1 MYCPNCGAKNNK
13 KQNFCRYC
21 GLHLQDIEKVFSN
34 QLVFGTETKRLKS
47 LRQIRQITDYA
58 QFFTFF
64 TLALGLIFLFYDSS
78 FGKMLITASLLA
90 YFLAETVRQ
99 IYGYF
104 QRQDSA
110 KNKKTKNFNAS
121 SKNEFEAKETNKLLE
136 EKPFVAA
143 SSVTENSTELL
154 IEKVKLKNSELDV
167 EKTRKLRNEQN

>member
-21 GLHLQDIEKVFSN
+21 GLHLQDIEKIFSN

-47 LRQIRQITDYA
+47 LREIRQITDSA

-64 TLALGLIFLFYDSS
+64 TLALGLIFLFYDSA

-104 QRQDSA
+104 QRQGSA
-110 KNKKTKNFNAS
+110 KNRESENLSNA
-121 SKNEFEAKETNKLLE
+121 SKNEFENRETNKLLE
-136 EKPFVAA
+136 EKPFVPA

-154 IEKVKLKNSELDV
+154 LEKVELKNSNLNV
-167 EKTRKLRNEQN
+167 EETKKL

>member
-21 GLHLQDIEKVFSN
+21 GLHLQDIEKIFSN
-34 QLVFGTETKRLKS
+34 QLVFGTETKRLKN

-64 TLALGLIFLFYDSS
+64 TLALGLIFLFYDSA
-78 FGKMLITASLLA
+78 FGKMLVTASLLA

-99 IYGYF
+99 IFGYF

-110 KNKKTKNFNAS
+110 KNMESESLKVA
-121 SKNEFEAKETNKLLE
+121 SKNEFETKETNKLLE
-136 EKPFVAA
+136 EKPFVPA
-143 SSVTENSTELL
+143 SSVIENSTELL
-154 IEKVKLKNSELDV
+154 VENVKVKNSDLEV
-167 EKTRKLRNEQN
+167 ESTKKIRR

>member
-34 QLVFGTETKRLKS
+34 QLVFGTETKRLKN

-64 TLALGLIFLFYDSS
+64 MLALGIIFLFSDSP
-78 FGKMLITASLLA
+78 FGKMLITASLLG
-90 YFLAETVRQ
+90 YFLAEIVRE
-99 IYGYF
+99 IFGYF
-104 QRQDSA
+104 QRQSSA
-110 KNKKTKNFNAS
+110 QNINSENFS
-121 SKNEFEAKETNKLLE
+121 VTSKNEFEAKETNKLLE
-136 EKPFVAA
+136 EKPFIPV

-154 IEKVKLKNSELDV
+154 LNKISVKKSDLNIEKAKKVS
-167 EKTRKLRNEQN
+167 NE

>member
-1 MYCPNCGAKNNK
+1 MYCPNCGAKNNR

-34 QLVFGTETKRLKS
+34 QLVFGTETKRLRS

-58 QFFTFF
+58 QFFTFL
-64 TLALGLIFLFYDSS
+64 TLALGLIFLFYDSA

-104 QRQDSA
+104 QREGSA
-110 KNKKTKNFNAS
+110 KNRESQSINVA
-121 SKNEFEAKETNKLLE
+121 SKNEFKNRETNKLLE

-154 IEKVKLKNSELDV
+154 LEKVRVKNSDLNV
-167 EKTRKLRNEQN
+167 EETRKL